1 LEKIQMVSIGG
12 IDHVG
17 IRVSDAERALAFYRH
32 FGFEPTYWDDI
43 EPVVILNHG
52 SGAVI
57 HLIYNADARA
67 GGPNVLM
74 DEPEKYPGCTHV
86 ALGVASAE
94 QAAAELAEAGIGLS
108 GGPVKL
114 GDGISLFVRDPD
126 RNVVELRQ
134 SPA

>member
-1 LEKIQMVSIGG
+1 
-12 IDHVG
+12 
-17 IRVSDAERALAFYRH
+17 
-32 FGFEPTYWDDI
+32 
-43 EPVVILNHG
+43 
-52 SGAVI
+52 
-57 HLIYNADARA
+57 
-67 GGPNVLM
+67 M